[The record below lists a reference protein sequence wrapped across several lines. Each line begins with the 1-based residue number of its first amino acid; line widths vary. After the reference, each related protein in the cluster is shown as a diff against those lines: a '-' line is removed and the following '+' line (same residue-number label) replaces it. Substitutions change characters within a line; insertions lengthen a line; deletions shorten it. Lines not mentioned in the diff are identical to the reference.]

1 MFSVIVFAIYARR
14 LSVKSEDLFGCFGI
28 SHYLTDVKYLRFI
41 IFLSIAFLS
50 ALAAVAAKDAGAD
63 IKADWLSRQLETPG
77 LTVARRLNYVDSLI
91 ALVENDAR
99 RFSLCRAKIDMLYS
113 L

>member
-50 ALAAVAAKDAGAD
+50 ALAAVARRRHQG
-63 IKADWLSRQLETPG
+63 G
-77 LTVARRLNYVDSLI
+77 LAFASIGDSGTHCCPTV
-91 ALVENDAR
+91 E
-99 RFSLCRAKIDMLYS
+99 LCRVAYRS
-113 L
+113 G